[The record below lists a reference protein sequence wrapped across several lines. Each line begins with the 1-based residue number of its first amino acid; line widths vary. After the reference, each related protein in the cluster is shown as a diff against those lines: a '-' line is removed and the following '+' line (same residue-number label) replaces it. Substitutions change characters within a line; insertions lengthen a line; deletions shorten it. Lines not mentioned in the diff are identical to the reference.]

1 MTNRMDLREDPNAN
15 AVTAVFEMP
24 GLTKEDVHIDVQ
36 NNRLT
41 VSGESKASSDR
52 EEDGW
57 VIRERTRGGFSRTLQ
72 LPAGVKV
79 RVYDVGM
86 STKGLLTRF

>member
-1 MTNRMDLREDPNAN
+1 MDLREDPNAN

-24 GLTKEDVHIDVQ
+24 GLTKEDVQIDVQ
-36 NNRLT
+36 NHRLT

-57 VIRERTRGGFSRTLQ
+57 VIRERTRGSFSRTLQ
-72 LPAGVKV
+72 LPASVKV
-79 RVYDVGM
+79 RVYDGGM
-86 STKGLLTRF
+86 STNGLLTRF